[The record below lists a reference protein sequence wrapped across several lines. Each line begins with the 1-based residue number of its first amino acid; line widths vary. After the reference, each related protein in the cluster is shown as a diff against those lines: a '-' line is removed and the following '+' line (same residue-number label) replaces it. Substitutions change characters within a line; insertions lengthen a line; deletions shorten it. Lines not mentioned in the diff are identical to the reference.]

1 MSSSSPL
8 ALNTPNTPSSLTA
21 ITTGISFKRQFK
33 PYFTKRQL
41 ATLASLKKSGTLAA
55 KENIARHTY
64 CKFIQDVGKKLGFP
78 QKTIS
83 TSQALYH
90 RFYLYYSIRDYAPQD
105 ISVTCLFVASKIEE
119 TLKKLK
125 DIIVAVHSVKYPD
138 KKELD
143 PEQISDERRR
153 RIINYEKLLLET
165 LSFDFQLRHP
175 YEYVIKFIKWIQAFQ
190 PTLDS
195 KRLAK
200 KAYSLAVDSY
210 KTLVCIEYP
219 AHTIAAGCIYL
230 ASRLLK
236 DEDESF
242 QGLSA
247 TEPWDQHFLSR
258 MEDIEDVCQ
267 QILDLYIAIN
277 VRGDVTHL
285 TKTKIALNEQ
295 AQLRGPDKIMD
306 DVTREEIKPKI
317 SDWEFDGVSNPLDVV
332 NTNQHT
338 VSYHFSTC

>member
-8 ALNTPNTPSSLTA
+8 APNTPSTPSSLTA

-33 PYFTKRQL
+33 PYFTKKQL
-41 ATLASLKKSGTLAA
+41 AILSSLKKSGTLAV
-55 KENIARHTY
+55 KENTARHTY

-90 RFYLYYSIRDYAPQD
+90 RFYLYYSIRDYAPQ
-105 ISVTCLFVASKIEE
+105 IEE

-190 PTLDS
+190 PALDS

-210 KTLVCIEYP
+210 KTLVCIEFP

-230 ASRLLK
+230 ASHLLK

-242 QGLSA
+242 QGLST

-277 VRGDVTHL
+277 YRDVTHL
-285 TKTKIALNEQ
+285 TKIKIALNEQ
-295 AQLRGPDKIMD
+295 AQLRGPDKVMD
-306 DVTREEIKPKI
+306 DATKEEVKLQT

>member
-1 MSSSSPL
+1 MSGSSPL
-8 ALNTPNTPSSLTA
+8 APNTPNTPSSLTA

-41 ATLASLKKSGTLAA
+41 ATLFSLKKSGTFAA

-105 ISVTCLFVASKIEE
+105 ISVTCIFVASKIEE

-153 RIINYEKLLLET
+153 KIINYEKLLLET
-165 LSFDFQLRHP
+165 LCFDFQLRHP
-175 YEYVIKFIKWIQAFQ
+175 YEYVVKFIKWIQAFQ
-190 PTLDS
+190 PALDS
-195 KRLAK
+195 KKLAK

-210 KTLVCIEYP
+210 KTIVCIEYP

-242 QGLSA
+242 QGLST

-258 MEDIEDVCQ
+258 MEDIEDVSQ

-277 VRGDVTHL
+277 IRGDVTHL
-285 TKTKIALNEQ
+285 TKIKIALNEQ
-295 AQLRGPDKIMD
+295 AQIRGPDTIMD
-306 DVTREEIKPKI
+306 DVTREETKPKV
-317 SDWEFDGVSNPLDVV
+317 SDWEFDGALNPLDVV

-338 VSYHFSTC
+338 VSYHFSAC

>member
-1 MSSSSPL
+1 MSGSSPL
-8 ALNTPNTPSSLTA
+8 APNTPNTPSSVTA
-21 ITTGISFKRQFK
+21 ITTGISLKRQFK

-41 ATLASLKKSGTLAA
+41 ATLSSLKKSGTLAA

-90 RFYLYYSIRDYAPQD
+90 RFYLYYSIRDYAPQVEKDDCVD
-105 ISVTCLFVASKIEE
+105 ISVTCIFVASKIEE

-143 PEQISDERRR
+143 PEQ
-153 RIINYEKLLLET
+153 
-165 LSFDFQLRHP
+165 LRHP
-175 YEYVIKFIKWIQAFQ
+175 YEYVVKFIKWIQAFQ
-190 PTLDS
+190 PTLDC
-195 KRLAK
+195 KKLAK

-210 KTLVCIEYP
+210 KTIVCIEYP

-230 ASRLLK
+230 ASLLLK
-236 DEDESF
+236 DEDENF
-242 QGLSA
+242 QGLST

-258 MEDIEDVCQ
+258 MEDIEDVSQ

-277 VRGDVTHL
+277 IRGDVTHL
-285 TKTKIALNEQ
+285 TRIKIALNEQ
-295 AQLRGPDKIMD
+295 AQSRGPDRIMD
-306 DVTREEIKPKI
+306 DVTREEIKPKL
-317 SDWEFDGVSNPLDVV
+317 SDWEFDGVSNPLDVLYKFCCFDESGATAAYLCIV
-332 NTNQHT
+332 
-338 VSYHFSTC
+338 

>member
-8 ALNTPNTPSSLTA
+8 APNTPSTPSSLTA

-41 ATLASLKKSGTLAA
+41 AILSSLKKSGTLAV
-55 KENIARHTY
+55 KENTARHTY

-195 KRLAK
+195 KRLAQ

-230 ASRLLK
+230 ASWLLK

-242 QGLSA
+242 QGLST

-277 VRGDVTHL
+277 YRDVTHL
-285 TKTKIALNEQ
+285 TKIKIALNEQ

-306 DVTREEIKPKI
+306 DVTKEEIKLQT